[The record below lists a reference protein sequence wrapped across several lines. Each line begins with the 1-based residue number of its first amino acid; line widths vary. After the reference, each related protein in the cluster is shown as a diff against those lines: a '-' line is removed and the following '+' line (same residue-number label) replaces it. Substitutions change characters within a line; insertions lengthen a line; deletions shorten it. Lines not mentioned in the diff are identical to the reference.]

1 MALEACKTQA
11 WKTLRTSLE
20 NSSIATAG
28 VPPDDLGNRPDHST
42 LHPLESLPDDS
53 GNKTFNVLQTASEK
67 PEQRQVQNT
76 LENRT
81 PNSSKLLG
89 ALPPDSKGVGGY
101 ISYMHP
107 RPGILIR
114 RPPHRGWLTMGHSS
128 FGLNIMVGKP
138 AVRCLSSMRMW
149 RYASFH
155 QSPSPARYRF
165 QQSRWGE
172 AGLAF
177 FQENAAKW
185 RAHEDATCVVDSC
198 WFSELL
204 FLQVLVWG
212 LQPTQECSVGKG
224 NPLIKTQKSQT
235 FICF

>member
-101 ISYMHP
+101 NIHREAVKYC
-107 RPGILIR
+107 IL
-114 RPPHRGWLTMGHSS
+114 
-128 FGLNIMVGKP
+128 FNV
-138 AVRCLSSMRMW
+138 
-149 RYASFH
+149 
-155 QSPSPARYRF
+155 
-165 QQSRWGE
+165 E
-172 AGLAF
+172 
-177 FQENAAKW
+177 
-185 RAHEDATCVVDSC
+185 
-198 WFSELL
+198 
-204 FLQVLVWG
+204 
-212 LQPTQECSVGKG
+212 
-224 NPLIKTQKSQT
+224 
-235 FICF
+235 